1 MPAAG
6 VSPIQI
12 AQQNLNTTM
21 LQYTGGCVSAISN
34 HFGPVGFLF
43 FANKVGVIPEVPVL
57 KASSSIGPPNYLSLQ
72 IDLEVQEAAN
82 DASC

>member
-1 MPAAG
+1 MPAAE

-34 HFGPVGFLF
+34 HFGPVGLLF
-43 FANKVGVIPEVPVL
+43 FANKVGVIPQVPVL
-57 KASSSIGPPNYLSLQ
+57 KASSSIGPPNLSLQ
-72 IDLEVQEAAN
+72 IDLEVQEEAY